1 MSQAQTVKIGEPDQI
16 QQQNAGKPI
25 LIVNTLGKKCSL
37 LCSQFSISVGNDP
50 DLSFDVEDVVAS
62 SQNVPRPKH

>member
-1 MSQAQTVKIGEPDQI
+1 MSQAQTVKIGEADQI

-25 LIVNTLGKKCSL
+25 LIVNTLGKKCSFFVL
-37 LCSQFSISVGNDP
+37 NSLSVGNDP